1 MDIQPGPEKQHPY
14 IKKSIPVKFNI
25 LHRTLTTCAQ
35 RYKTLQET
43 VTFTKREKKSIS
55 YSDLEAALEKIE
67 KKKKNS
73 YLAAMESFTFTKN
86 MLLHHRAT
94 ADHKLNHR
102 KNSICVS

>member
-67 KKKKNS
+67 KKKKKLLFSRNGEL
-73 YLAAMESFTFTKN
+73 YVYKEYALASQGN
-86 MLLHHRAT
+86 
-94 ADHKLNHR
+94 
-102 KNSICVS
+102 C